1 MHIPGLSKSILET
14 FPVSFFRA
22 RLAAICCICKK
33 GTQRDQNFYAGYSC
47 NQPGGACVRG
57 TDVTLTSSMKIIKKI
72 LKWTGLLL
80 LACLLVFTVFVLLP
94 VEKKVAPI
102 QPRENTEYW
111 EMNGGFR
118 IAYTQHHNTADTL
131 KTPVVF
137 LHGGPGGYIHSSIIR
152 ALKPLSHSGHDVYLY
167 DQRGSGL
174 SDRLPRIT
182 DVNFDHHLADL
193 QEIVTEHIGTDKVIL
208 IGQSF
213 GASIAAHYA
222 AYYPDKVEKVILTSP
237 GDLVP
242 QFDSLGQYIDIMSR
256 YPTPD
261 TLEFKEVYSFVSDVN
276 STAIHPKAIVAGAG
290 ALLFDRKF
298 IADSEM
304 DALLNNL
311 ASRFTRGMVCDS
323 SHVLPEE
330 GGGGLY
336 AYIGTNNDDMADVRH
351 LLPQVK
357 APLLVM
363 HGQCDFIPF
372 AAAYEYVD
380 LMPNGTYTFI
390 PDAGH
395 EIWWDREEVF
405 TQTIIDF
412 LQ

>member
-1 MHIPGLSKSILET
+1 M
-14 FPVSFFRA
+14 
-22 RLAAICCICKK
+22 
-33 GTQRDQNFYAGYSC
+33 Q
-47 NQPGGACVRG
+47 
-57 TDVTLTSSMKIIKKI
+57 I
-72 LKWTGLLL
+72 LKKVLKWSGILTIVL
-80 LACLLVFTVFVLLP
+80 LAIFAILVIIP
-94 VEKKVAPI
+94 VNKKVAPI
-102 QPRENTEYW
+102 QPRASTQYW
-111 EMNGGFR
+111 EMSPGFK
-118 IAYTQHHNTADTL
+118 IAYTHHEATL
-131 KTPVVF
+131 ESTKSPVIF

-152 ALKPLSHSGHDVYLY
+152 TLKPLAALGHDVYLY

-182 DVNFDHHLADL
+182 DVNFDHHLDDL
-193 QEIVTEHIGTDKVIL
+193 HEIVTEQIGSEKVIL

-222 AYYPDKVEKVILTSP
+222 AYHPEKVDKMILTSP

-242 QFDSLGQYIDIMSR
+242 NFDSLGQYIDIVGR
-256 YPTPD
+256 YPVPD
-261 TLEFKEVYSFVSDVN
+261 SLEFKEVYSFVSDVN
-276 STAIHPKAIVAGAG
+276 STAISPKAIVGG
-290 ALLFDRKF
+290 MGGLIFDRKF
-298 IADSEM
+298 ISDSEM

-311 ASRFTRGMVCDS
+311 ASTFTKGMVCDS

-351 LLPQVK
+351 LLPRVK

-380 LMPNGTYTFI
+380 LVQNGRYAFI

-395 EIWWDREEVF
+395 EIWWDREEKYI
-405 TQTIIDF
+405 QTITEF